1 MRLEQAICEA
11 LGLRYVTHL
20 RLDLEVNQKPTV
32 EATILVSVSA
42 DDEDELTEVFRR
54 FEIEAREVAR

>member
-32 EATILVSVSA
+32 EATILVSA